1 MNGEIPVVVATIA
14 FGMGIDKANA
24 KKGLSDDAKDIQ
36 IKALQT
42 GSEKM
47 IEYCEKAEC
56 RHRMMASFFNKS
68 EKCLKNC
75 DFCRI
80 PKKVSQRAMCS
91 KRSVKRVCIH
101 EVSDKMERLMNHLDM
116 SQDKRKKKRNTLDS
130 RTGWREWK
138 KEAAR
143 LKTDE
148 FGRRCKARELV
159 NGGAARKVRRV
170 THHCYRQPADIEYNS
185 CYLQSKTLSYYKHKA
200 AQVLSAIKNATR
212 NGTEYD
218 SSSASAI

>member
-1 MNGEIPVVVATIA
+1 MGEIPVVVATIA
-14 FGMGIDKANA
+14 FGMGIDKADA

-42 GSEKM
+42 GLGKM

-56 RHRMMASFFNKS
+56 RHKMMASFFNES
-68 EKCLKNC
+68 ELKKCLKNC

-80 PKKVSQRAMCS
+80 PEKVSQQANALKTAKERRRCIVWI
-91 KRSVKRVCIH
+91 RERV
-101 EVSDKMERLMNHLDM
+101 ERME
-116 SQDKRKKKRNTLDS
+116 K
-130 RTGWREWK
+130 E
-138 KEAAR
+138 EAAR
-143 LKTDE
+143 LKTSVQDKFE
-148 FGRRCKARELV
+148 LRHKARELA
-159 NGGAARKVRRV
+159 NGGVARKARRV
-170 THHCYRQPADIEYNS
+170 IHHCCSGRQFLPGRQPTDIEYNS
-185 CYLQSKTLSYYKHKA
+185 CYLQSKTLSSYNHKA